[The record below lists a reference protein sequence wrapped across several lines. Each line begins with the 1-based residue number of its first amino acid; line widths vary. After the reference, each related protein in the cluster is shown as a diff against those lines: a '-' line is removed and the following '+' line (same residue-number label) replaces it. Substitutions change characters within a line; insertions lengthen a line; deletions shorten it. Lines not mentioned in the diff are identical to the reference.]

1 MDIPAHRLA
10 DAIKKHWHDL
20 GFRAVKVT
28 VEVVDGFQVVRSNLK
43 NGLPPNH
50 YYHGRAGEIMERPI

>member
-10 DAIKKHWHDL
+10 DAIKTHWHDL

-28 VEVVDGFQVVRSNLK
+28 VEVVDGFQVVRSNLV
-43 NGLPPNH
+43 NGLPPNQ
-50 YYHGRAGEIMERPI
+50 YFCGRTGEIMERPI